1 MCYLENDWFSSYRGK
16 SMTLELDLIK
26 ALAKIGIRVDFHPPQ
41 LLAGEV
47 ALARNLAY
55 PALNSAMKLLLTC
68 HSTLPIV
75 LAMPINDLPAYFCG
89 LSLVL
94 FHVVLI
100 VLLKGRFCMQCHY

>member
-1 MCYLENDWFSSYRGK
+1 
-16 SMTLELDLIK
+16 MTLELDLIK

-75 LAMPINDLPAYFCG
+75 LTMPINDLPAFFCS